1 MIYLCCNERT
11 ETNVIAGVFLLL
23 FFLISFFFTT
33 TNLFLLSLSHSKNA
47 WLSVTAGRYNNDTLL
62 CGHMDHFDLVISND
76 EADIGFYAREHNEG
90 DAFVAWYKA
99 LEYDI
104 AGIELC
110 VISVMKF
117 ISNAMFTLN
126 TSQLN
131 NATNMNGN
139 KDSRNQGPI
148 VERADD
154 AIQPI
159 NGYPTDKGQKST
171 LRILPD
177 RDLASGQRYPT
188 FEQLGPE
195 IYKQP

>member
-33 TNLFLLSLSHSKNA
+33 INLFLLSLSHSKNA

-62 CGHMDHFDLVISND
+62 CGHMDHFDIVISND

-117 ISNAMFTLN
+117 ISNGKLYFEY
-126 TSQLN
+126 Q
-131 NATNMNGN
+131 
-139 KDSRNQGPI
+139 
-148 VERADD
+148 
-154 AIQPI
+154 
-159 NGYPTDKGQKST
+159 ST
-171 LRILPD
+171 
-177 RDLASGQRYPT
+177 
-188 FEQLGPE
+188 EQ
-195 IYKQP
+195 

>member
-33 TNLFLLSLSHSKNA
+33 INLFLLSLSHSKNA

-62 CGHMDHFDLVISND
+62 CGHMDHFDIVISNE

-126 TSQLN
+126 TIQLN
-131 NATNMNGN
+131 NDTNMNGN

-159 NGYPTDKGQKST
+159 NGYPTDKG
-171 LRILPD
+171 
-177 RDLASGQRYPT
+177 
-188 FEQLGPE
+188 
-195 IYKQP
+195 